1 MSILYFSSYLNH
13 GRTVWIH
20 IRCSWLCFRPTWLLA
35 NTIYLQINHLSPFTG
50 YSPTFK
56 VSTLTSSLLPF
67 LLWPE
72 AQFLL
77 KLCWPTGPEAVLV
90 KLGPDKSDIE
100 KTQCWWYSNDLMPV
114 ALPDASFPIYPCL
127 RPALAV
133 HCVSIFLERGNIK
146 TGGW

>member
-20 IRCSWLCFRPTWLLA
+20 IRCSWLPSHLVTSKHNISA
-35 NTIYLQINHLSPFTG
+35 NQPSLSL